1 MKKWLALFL
10 AVAMMATLLV
20 GCNNTAGNASG
31 EDNSWEE
38 VESSGKLVLGPWDI
52 GTSRPES
59 W

>member
-38 VESSGKLVLGPWDI
+38 VESSGKLVLGMDTAFPPM
-52 GTSRPES
+52 G
-59 W
+59 